1 LKGLPLRH
9 LFGVLLLCS
18 SIALIAVVPP
28 SGGVAGA
35 TPTPTP
41 LPLLTPAPAATAGIG
56 TPSLVIYPFDVQGG
70 MDKKIGVAMAQ
81 ITAQQIS
88 AAGGINVAPVPDD
101 VTRANFLANA
111 RTLKTDYYISG
122 YVTPVG
128 EIAAVVVQLVAVDS
142 GIIIYSQT
150 AQVQTVADV
159 ASQALVERDAI
170 LVNAHPGS
178 RNAVAEAS
186 STPAP
191 TSTNG
196 ANMKLNG
203 ISGIV
208 DSVFG
213 KHAKASPK
221 PGSGPGSTPLPK
233 PPRGVIV
240 ARVSGPANLA
250 GDLTNATSYLYTAL
264 NHFYTTQMTGVTEN
278 IAQSADGICG
288 TNRDN
293 TIATGSLAEKKS
305 GGRHSKAQVAF
316 TLTIYTCFGAQLY
329 QEIGTADSIDKAI
342 IAAVAAYATAHP
354 DNN

>member
-18 SIALIAVVPP
+18 SVALIAVTPP
-28 SGGVAGA
+28 QAAMVAA
-35 TPTPTP
+35 ATPTP

-70 MDKKIGVAMAQ
+70 MDKKIGIAMAQ

-88 AAGGINVAPVPDD
+88 AAGGINVSAVPED

-128 EIAAVVVQLVAVDS
+128 DIAAVVVQLVAVDS

-178 RNAVAEAS
+178 RNPVAETS
-186 STPAP
+186 GTPAP

-196 ANMKLNG
+196 ANMKING

-221 PGSGPGSTPLPK
+221 PSGGPGATPLPK
-233 PPRGVIV
+233 PARGMIV
-240 ARVSGPANLA
+240 ARVSGPTDLA

-264 NHFYTTQMTGVTEN
+264 NHFYNTQMTGVTEN
-278 IAQSADGICG
+278 IPQSADGICG
-288 TNRDN
+288 TNRNN

-305 GGRHSKAQVAF
+305 GGRHPKAQVAF
-316 TLTIYTCFGAQLY
+316 TLSIYTCFGAQLD
-329 QEIGTADSIDKAI
+329 QQIGTADTIDKAI
-342 IAAVAAYATAHP
+342 QAAVAAYATAHP

>member
-1 LKGLPLRH
+1 MRR

-18 SIALIAVVPP
+18 SVALVAVSPR
-28 SGGVAGA
+28 AAA
-35 TPTPTP
+35 TLAVTGDADPAAFAD
-41 LPLLTPAPAATAGIG
+41 PAPAATADRQAA
-56 TPSLVIYPFDVQGG
+56 LVIYPFDVQGG
-70 MDKKIGVAMAQ
+70 IDKKIGIAMAQ
-81 ITAQQIS
+81 ITAQEIA
-88 AAGGINVAPVPDD
+88 AAGGISVSPVQEDII
-101 VTRANFLANA
+101 ANFLANA
-111 RTLKTDYYISG
+111 RTLKADYYISG

-178 RNAVAEAS
+178 RQAVAETS

-196 ANMKLNG
+196 ANMKIAG

-213 KHAKASPK
+213 KHGKPSPK
-221 PGSGPGSTPLPK
+221 PSGGPGATPLPK
-233 PPRGVIV
+233 PSRGVIV
-240 ARVSGPANLA
+240 ARVSGPADLA

-264 NHFYTTQMTGVTEN
+264 NHFYNTQMTGVTEN
-278 IAQSADGICG
+278 IPQSADGICG
-288 TNRDN
+288 TNRNN
-293 TIATGSLAEKKS
+293 TIVTGSLAEKKS
-305 GGRHSKAQVAF
+305 GGHHPKAQVAF
-316 TLTIYTCFGAQLY
+316 TLSVYTCFGAQLD
-329 QEIGTADSIDKAI
+329 QQIATADSIDKAI
-342 IAAVAAYATAHP
+342 TAAVSAYATAHP

>member
-1 LKGLPLRH
+1 LKGLPLRR

-18 SIALIAVVPP
+18 SLALVALTPP
-28 SGGVAGA
+28 PAGTVAA
-35 TPTPTP
+35 AATPTP
-41 LPLLTPAPAATAGIG
+41 LPLLTPAPNATAGIG
-56 TPSLVIYPFDVQGG
+56 TPALVIYPFDVQGG

-81 ITAQQIS
+81 ITAQQIA
-88 AAGGINVAPVPDD
+88 AAGGISVSPVPED
-101 VTRANFLANA
+101 VIRANFLSNA
-111 RTLKTDYYISG
+111 KTLKADYYISG

-150 AQVQTVADV
+150 AQVSTVADV

-178 RNAVAEAS
+178 RQSVAETNG
-186 STPAP
+186 TPAP

-196 ANMKLNG
+196 ANMKING

-221 PGSGPGSTPLPK
+221 PSGGPGATPLPK
-233 PPRGVIV
+233 PARGVIV
-240 ARVSGPANLA
+240 ARVSGPPDLA

-264 NHFYTTQMTGVTEN
+264 NHFYNTQMTGVTEN
-278 IAQSADGICG
+278 IPQSADGICG
-288 TNRDN
+288 TNRNN

-305 GGRHSKAQVAF
+305 GGHHPKAQVAF
-316 TLTIYTCFGAQLY
+316 TLSIYTCFGAQLD
-329 QEIGTADSIDKAI
+329 QQIGTADSIDKAI
-342 IAAVAAYATAHP
+342 AAAVAAYATAHP